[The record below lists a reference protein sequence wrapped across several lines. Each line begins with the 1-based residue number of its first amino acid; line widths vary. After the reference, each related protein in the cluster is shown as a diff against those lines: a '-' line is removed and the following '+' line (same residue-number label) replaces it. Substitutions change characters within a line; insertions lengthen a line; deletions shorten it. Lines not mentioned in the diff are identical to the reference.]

1 MGSEMCIR
9 DRPVR
14 AAGLHGEPFDLAAL
28 RARMGATY
36 RQAHATRVG
45 CRMTTPQLK
54 AIQRHHHRAYQAR
67 VQFMR
72 DHGIALTPR
81 EQVEA
86 QREEDRIR
94 RQVNERAR

>member
-1 MGSEMCIR
+1 
-9 DRPVR
+9 
-14 AAGLHGEPFDLAAL
+14 
-28 RARMGATY
+28 
-36 RQAHATRVG
+36 
-45 CRMTTPQLK
+45 
-54 AIQRHHHRAYQAR
+54 
-67 VQFMR
+67 MR